1 VAYPALRDVKAPPLI
16 AAAGKAKSPP
26 RQLRQRGDCVEG
38 TMKYLLLIL
47 PAAVSLC
54 VPFYNF
60 TEPRLFGFPFF
71 YWLLLL
77 LIPIS
82 SVLTFLVY
90 KREKR

>member
-1 VAYPALRDVKAPPLI
+1 
-16 AAAGKAKSPP
+16 
-26 RQLRQRGDCVEG
+26 
-38 TMKYLLLIL
+38 MKYLLLIL

-54 VPFYNF
+54 VPFYNMM
-60 TEPRLFGFPFF
+60 EPRLFGFPFF

-90 KREKR
+90 KGEKR